1 MHTKY
6 DVHEILCI
14 LGCFAAHAQVYQLIT
29 KVQCSQS
36 SAALHQRCQR
46 TCRRSQL
53 TASKLWLLGVNDLQI
68 AGSRATS
75 VKIGSHNDYSI
86 LQCARTKRQPATP
99 LRKKTYQQ
107 VEVGT
112 KVQMNLAIARG
123 IVTP

>member
-1 MHTKY
+1 MVNAVLAINNLQSTLHRTTSMQSMKCSPAPTLPMN
-6 DVHEILCI
+6 VLKVS
-14 LGCFAAHAQVYQLIT
+14 AHWQQT
-29 KVQCSQS
+29 
-36 SAALHQRCQR
+36 
-46 TCRRSQL
+46 
-53 TASKLWLLGVNDLQI
+53 WPWGVVVENGDTNLQI

-86 LQCARTKRQPATP
+86 LQCARTKRQPAAP